1 MRGILAIALLTAAA
15 AGGCSTGGYEPADSL
30 AGEMTPEWE
39 EFAEQVD
46 RTCATNFNA
55 SISALDELEERSQ
68 DWENARGEA
77 AYRFIQAYH
86 QQRTHDE
93 IAELGTPPARPA
105 LFARWLANVG
115 RRAELMRQAGRGWQ
129 RGIVQQSEIA
139 SLKIR
144 AAKVDADWLG
154 RHFGLRICT
163 SNGPANNLDGEDD
176 YIARVNDTC
185 RDRIEHDWEAYR
197 RGAFNIGAATGST
210 RGETIAMAAEAPP
223 DDQYELRKR
232 LLGARGALT
241 RDLQRI
247 LARVNAGVMSLERAN
262 VVFERRMTDGR
273 RRMAEEFGLPDCT
286 WPGLN
291 RMARVAREEHSE

>member
-1 MRGILAIALLTAAA
+1 
-15 AGGCSTGGYEPADSL
+15 
-30 AGEMTPEWE
+30 
-39 EFAEQVD
+39 
-46 RTCATNFNA
+46 
-55 SISALDELEERSQ
+55 
-68 DWENARGEA
+68 
-77 AYRFIQAYH
+77 
-86 QQRTHDE
+86 
-93 IAELGTPPARPA
+93 
-105 LFARWLANVG
+105 
-115 RRAELMRQAGRGWQ
+115 
-129 RGIVQQSEIA
+129 
-139 SLKIR
+139 
-144 AAKVDADWLG
+144 
-154 RHFGLRICT
+154 
-163 SNGPANNLDGEDD
+163 
-176 YIARVNDTC
+176 VNDNC

>member
-1 MRGILAIALLTAAA
+1 
-15 AGGCSTGGYEPADSL
+15 
-30 AGEMTPEWE
+30 
-39 EFAEQVD
+39 
-46 RTCATNFNA
+46 
-55 SISALDELEERSQ
+55 
-68 DWENARGEA
+68 
-77 AYRFIQAYH
+77 
-86 QQRTHDE
+86 
-93 IAELGTPPARPA
+93 
-105 LFARWLANVG
+105 
-115 RRAELMRQAGRGWQ
+115 MRQAGRGWQ